1 MFLKE
6 NEMQYLKQKTD
17 EIKAGFEQVIE
28 ILGNVRFRDAAPFLS
43 PMGDE
48 NFDFIHESDTA
59 TNDRLYGEDDMRKE
73 S

>member
-48 NFDFIHESDTA
+48 NFDFIHEPENDGM
-59 TNDRLYGEDDMRKE
+59 DRLYGEADRRE
-73 S
+73 EG